1 MSALP
6 ARATL
11 ACAIGGLLVAL
22 TLTDP
27 ARAAHCNAR
36 IDSDPPGA
44 RVYVFGSLIGAT
56 PLTYVSGSET
66 TVSVRLE
73 KKGYKTWTGKVYI
86 PHDGSTS
93 LMRKLV
99 PAGKDVAR
107 H

>member
-1 MSALP
+1 M
-6 ARATL
+6 
-11 ACAIGGLLVAL
+11 LVAL
-22 TLTDP
+22 TLAGP
-27 ARAAHCNAR
+27 AQASHCDAR
-36 IDSDPPGA
+36 IGSDPPGA
-44 RVYVFGSLIGAT
+44 RVYGFDNLIGTT

-73 KKGYKTWTGKVYI
+73 KKGFKTWTGKVFI

-93 LMRKLV
+93 LMRKLE